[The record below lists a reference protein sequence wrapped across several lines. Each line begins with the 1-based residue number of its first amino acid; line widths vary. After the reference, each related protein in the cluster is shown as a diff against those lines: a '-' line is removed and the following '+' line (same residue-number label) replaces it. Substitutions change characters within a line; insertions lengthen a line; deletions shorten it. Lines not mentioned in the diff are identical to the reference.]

1 MAVNLDKNEKSPSG
15 GDNKKKFNFNKP
27 DINPSSPPSES
38 KDAGAAESSTKK
50 ASPNFSKSN
59 EGVKSKL
66 DFSKEKIEPKASSV
80 GEKKSSKL
88 PIIIA
93 VAGTLIL
100 GIWFLTKSS
109 DSKPIETAQTKTNAE
124 KTANTPNTASPAS
137 TPSAESQSSTT
148 PANDSPI
155 AQSEAT
161 SESNAPASS
170 APSTSND
177 VKPTSANQSKTPVK
191 VEGSMAGGKT
201 PPPSPSKADDTKNDS
216 KAKAK
221 PTTEATKAKDAARP
235 VKPSQSTSTTADLS
249 GSIEEKA
256 NKVIKGLF
264 GNGAERRNSLGAEYD
279 AIQAKVNELLR
290 STNN

>member
-1 MAVNLDKNEKSPSG
+1 MAVNLDKNEKSPTG

-27 DINPSSPPSES
+27 DIKPSSPPSGS
-38 KDAGAAESSTKK
+38 KDGDVAESSAKK

-80 GEKKSSKL
+80 REKKSSKL

-93 VAGTLIL
+93 AAGALIL
-100 GIWFLTKSS
+100 GIWFLTRSS
-109 DSKPIETAQTKTNAE
+109 DSKPVEAAQTKPNAE

-137 TPSAESQSSTT
+137 TPSAESQSSAT
-148 PANDSPI
+148 PANDSPV

-177 VKPTSANQSKTPVK
+177 VKPTSANQSNTPVK
-191 VEGSMAGGKT
+191 VEGSKAGGKT
-201 PPPSPSKADDTKNDS
+201 PSTSKTDDSKNDS